1 MPRRRSRRVRISLRV
16 TLDPDIDGTFL
27 ELLARTPKG
36 RRASLIRDLLRSSYA
51 ELERQNLQQYQD
63 DRQDEW
69 LDYIAAED
77 DNL

>member
-1 MPRRRSRRVRISLRV
+1 V

-36 RRASLIRDLLRSSYA
+36 QRASLIRELLRSSYA
-51 ELERQNLQQYQD
+51 ELERQNLQQCQD

-77 DNL
+77 DDL